1 MNLNMK
7 KTLILSGFCLGI
19 AFPLQAW
26 QAVNTPVVLPA
37 EQSLQGVNVEEERAR
52 IKTARD
58 ASLKEYKDAL
68 KACYQQVVVSNC
80 KMDAQ
85 QKKIE
90 IDNDLRRQEILLN
103 TYQRQQT
110 TDKAMQ
116 RIEEKQ
122 SADKQTDAEE
132 KRIEFHNSHLDKLQ
146 ENLDK
151 NEKHLQ
157 QQEEIEAN
165 REKFEKRMEEIKERQ
180 RRQQEKAAEVAK
192 KRADYQ
198 RKLDEAEKH
207 RQQVEGDSANRKQP
221 PEPPLPKPRPEDMP
235 K

>member
-1 MNLNMK
+1 MNMK
-7 KTLILSGFCLGI
+7 KDLILSCFCLCL
-19 AFPLQAW
+19 ALPLQAW

-37 EQSLQGVNVEEERAR
+37 EQSLQGVNVDEERAL
-52 IKTARD
+52 IKAARE
-58 ASLKEYKDAL
+58 AATKEYKDAV
-68 KACYQQVVVSNC
+68 KACYQQIVVSSC

-90 IDNDLRRQEILLN
+90 IDNDLRRKEILLN
-103 TYQRQQT
+103 AYQRQQV
-110 TDKAMQ
+110 TDKALQ

-122 SADKQTDAEE
+122 SVEKQTDAED
-132 KRIEFHNSHLDKLQ
+132 KRIEFHNNYLDKLQ

-151 NEKHLQ
+151 NEKYLQ

-165 REKFEKRMEEIKERQ
+165 REKYEKRMAEIKERQ

-207 RQQVEGDSANRKQP
+207 RQQVEADSANRKQP
-221 PEPPLPKPRPEDMP
+221 PEPPLPKPRSEDMP

>member
-7 KTLILSGFCLGI
+7 KTLILSVFCLGI

-68 KACYQQVVVSNC
+68 KACYQQVVVSSC

-110 TDKAMQ
+110 TDKALQ

-122 SADKQTDAEE
+122 SADKQTDEEE
-132 KRIEFHNSHLDKLQ
+132 KRIEFHNIYLDKLQ
-146 ENLDK
+146 ETWIKMK
-151 NEKHLQ
+151 NTC
-157 QQEEIEAN
+157 
-165 REKFEKRMEEIKERQ
+165 
-180 RRQQEKAAEVAK
+180 
-192 KRADYQ
+192 
-198 RKLDEAEKH
+198 
-207 RQQVEGDSANRKQP
+207 SNRKRLKPTAKSLKNACKRSRNASADNKKKQP
-221 PEPPLPKPRPEDMP
+221 R
-235 K
+235 

>member
-1 MNLNMK
+1 MK
-7 KTLILSGFCLGI
+7 KIFILSAFCLCQTP
-19 AFPLQAW
+19 PLFAW

-37 EQSLQGVNVEEERAR
+37 EQSMQGINVEEERAR
-52 IKTARD
+52 IKSARD
-58 ASLKEYKDAL
+58 AATQEYKDTL
-68 KACYQQVVVSNC
+68 KACYQQIMVSNC

-90 IDNDLRRQEILLN
+90 IDNDLRRKEILLN
-103 TYQRQQT
+103 AYQRQQV
-110 TDKAMQ
+110 TDKALQ

-122 SADKQTDAEE
+122 SAEKQTDAED
-132 KRIEFHNSHLDKLQ
+132 KRIEFHNTYLDKLQ

-151 NEKHLQ
+151 NEKYLQ

-165 REKFEKRMEEIKERQ
+165 REKYEKRMAEIKERQ

-207 RQQVEGDSANRKQP
+207 RQQVEADSANRKQP
-221 PEPPLPKPRPEDMP
+221 PEPPLPTPRPEDMP